1 VEFKEIK
8 KLVNLVESSEIGR
21 IEIEESGFRIEIE
34 KQSAAPV
41 ATVTTAPVMQS
52 APVVSTAP
60 HPDAVQ
66 TTAAPDSAVSEN
78 QHTITSPM
86 VGTFYSKPSP
96 DDPPF
101 VKEGD
106 EVAPGQVICIIEAMK
121 VMNEIEADARGIVR
135 RVLVADA
142 QPVQF
147 DDPIFE
153 IEPL

>member
-1 VEFKEIK
+1 MDFKEIK

-34 KQSAAPV
+34 KQGAGSVITMPAAPV
-41 ATVTTAPVMQS
+41 IQS
-52 APVVSTAP
+52 APVA
-60 HPDAVQ
+60 
-66 TTAAPDSAVSEN
+66 SAVPIQDGVKSAAGSDTTVSESE
-78 QHTITSPM
+78 HTINSPM
-86 VGTFYSKPSP
+86 VGTFYSRPSP

-121 VMNEIEADARGIVR
+121 VMNEIEADVRGIVR
-135 RVLVADA
+135 QVIVANA
-142 QPVQF
+142 QPIQF
-147 DDPIFE
+147 DEPMFE